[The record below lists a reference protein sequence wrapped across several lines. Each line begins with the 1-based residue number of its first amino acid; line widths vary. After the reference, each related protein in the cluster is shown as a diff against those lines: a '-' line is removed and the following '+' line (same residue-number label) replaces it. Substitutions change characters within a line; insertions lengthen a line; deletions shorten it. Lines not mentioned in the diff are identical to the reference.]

1 MFLLASI
8 IKSKKEKKI
17 EMKKEKKMGIGMW
30 LKWNYKSMIKCESS
44 SKSLELDGGAILK
57 L

>member
-17 EMKKEKKMGIGMW
+17 EMKKEKKMGIGM
-30 LKWNYKSMIKCESS
+30 
-44 SKSLELDGGAILK
+44 
-57 L
+57 